1 MAKECVI
8 FCDATSADNPAF
20 VLAATR
26 PESLL
31 NVRAVI
37 VTGRAAHHDRRADV
51 NQRDDSH
58 SELVHLLNTKRMAGF
73 LARAGRTVPVFMG
86 RHVRDTEL
94 RTVIPHSFHV
104 DERRY
109 DTHDDE
115 HRTEIAGDFA
125 AALKLLH
132 QLPSDLMLLI
142 GGPLTEV
149 AHIIEHY
156 PGIAAKFGQM
166 VVQAGDFGE
175 DSNLIG
181 GKGNSFN
188 GACDARALHVT
199 LFKHPGAIT
208 LLPSNITKQTDIGFA
223 RPEDIARL
231 GVYSELAGIYAIH
244 YEYTARRRGT
254 RLFIHDLGLVMLAEQ
269 LIEGNLTYPY
279 RFQPVK
285 IAAVPYTRPK
295 QGDDDQRGTIIV
307 EELSSSGNPE
317 RNRVVWQYAADYYRR
332 VKLLLHG

>member
-1 MAKECVI
+1 VAKQCVI
-8 FCDATSADNPAF
+8 FCDNTSPDNLAL

-31 NVRAVI
+31 DVKAVI
-37 VTGRAAHHDRRADV
+37 VTGRAAHYDRRANI
-51 NQRDDSH
+51 NQRDDLH

-94 RTVIPHSFHV
+94 RTVIPHDFHV
-104 DERRY
+104 DEHHY

-125 AALKLLH
+125 AALKLLY

-149 AHIIEHY
+149 AHIIENY
-156 PGIAAKFGQM
+156 PVIAAKFGQM

-175 DSNLIG
+175 DSNVIG

-199 LFKHPGAIT
+199 LSKHPGAIT
-208 LLPSNITKQTDIGFA
+208 LLSSNITKQTDIGFA

-231 GVYSELAGIYAIH
+231 GIYVELAGIYAIH

-269 LIEGNLTYPY
+269 LIKGNLTYPY

-285 IAAVPYTRPK
+285 ITAVPYTRPE
-295 QGDDDQRGTIIV
+295 QGDDQRGTIIV

-332 VKLLLHG
+332 VKHLLHG